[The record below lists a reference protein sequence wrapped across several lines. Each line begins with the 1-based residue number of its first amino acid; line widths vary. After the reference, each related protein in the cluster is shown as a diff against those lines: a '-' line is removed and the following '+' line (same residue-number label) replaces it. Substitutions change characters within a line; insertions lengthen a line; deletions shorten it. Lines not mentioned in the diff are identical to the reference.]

1 MKKSILKNLLA
12 LTFAL
17 GALVF
22 VAGNVY
28 ADEEIYDSI
37 DNEFI
42 NWPKRCM
49 LPSGSLLA
57 LVYGCESN
65 PGTIPPQKCSGITW
79 FRTGSR
85 IADCSK

>member
-28 ADEEIYDSI
+28 ADHTVVAEIGDQGGGTTSEVKCYNQLVYQLYDS
-37 DNEFI
+37 DTSCTNCKTVYHVKPNYNTESKCT
-42 NWPKRCM
+42 PK
-49 LPSGSLLA
+49 
-57 LVYGCESN
+57 
-65 PGTIPPQKCSGITW
+65 K
-79 FRTGSR
+79 
-85 IADCSK
+85 